1 MTFKGGYSENGFKMQ
16 NDHNLF
22 QSNSKGL
29 RTLKILQL
37 IYRGCKGQGLETGQR
52 QLCYYLKF
60 WNMLNRV
67 GKWKFGRAV

>member
-1 MTFKGGYSENGFKMQ
+1 MAFKGGYSENGFKMQ

-29 RTLKILQL
+29 RTSKVLQL
-37 IYRGCKGQGLETGQR
+37 IYRGWKGQGLETGQR
-52 QLCYYLKF
+52 QLCYYF
-60 WNMLNRV
+60 IMLNRV